1 MTHDKKEKPH
11 VPDRMQ
17 RDENAA
23 LHQQHRA
30 RMWQRYLRKGIDAF
44 SEVEQLEMLLFG
56 IIPRKN
62 TNEIAHR
69 LLKTFGDLH
78 HICAADTKALT
89 QIEGVGERVALYLK
103 FMYDI
108 HCVLERQRIH
118 ASVPLS
124 ETDAETAL
132 ISLLVQRFYGANREQ
147 LLVVFLEGN
156 GRYQGEQM
164 FGVGIGDAL
173 EVSFQA
179 INREVVLR
187 GCHHVVIA
195 HNHPN
200 GRLYPSEE
208 DLLFTQKLS
217 RELKHIGAEL
227 VAHYLISG
235 RNYLKI
241 DIHLRTFSGSLTPLV
256 CGEMQQDR
264 KPIEQT
270 HKMGQTDKR
279 EKGS

>member
-1 MTHDKKEKPH
+1 
-11 VPDRMQ
+11 
-17 RDENAA
+17 
-23 LHQQHRA
+23 
-30 RMWQRYLRKGIDAF
+30 
-44 SEVEQLEMLLFG
+44 
-56 IIPRKN
+56 
-62 TNEIAHR
+62 
-69 LLKTFGDLH
+69 
-78 HICAADTKALT
+78 
-89 QIEGVGERVALYLK
+89 
-103 FMYDI
+103 
-108 HCVLERQRIH
+108 
-118 ASVPLS
+118 
-124 ETDAETAL
+124 
-132 ISLLVQRFYGANREQ
+132 
-147 LLVVFLEGN
+147 
-156 GRYQGEQM
+156 M
-164 FGVGIGDAL
+164 FGVGIGNAL

-241 DIHLRTFSGSLTPLV
+241 DIHLRTFPGSLPPLV

-264 KPIEQT
+264 KPIAQT
-270 HKMGQTDKR
+270 DKMGQTDKR

>member
-11 VPDRMQ
+11 VLDRMQ

-108 HCVLERQRIH
+108 HCVLERQSIH

-132 ISLLVQRFYGANREQ
+132 ISLLVQRFMAPTENSCWWCFWKGTEGIRGNRCSASAS
-147 LLVVFLEGN
+147 VMHW
-156 GRYQGEQM
+156 RYRFRQS
-164 FGVGIGDAL
+164 IGKLCCADVTMLSLPIIIRTA
-173 EVSFQA
+173 
-179 INREVVLR
+179 
-187 GCHHVVIA
+187 GC
-195 HNHPN
+195 
-200 GRLYPSEE
+200 
-208 DLLFTQKLS
+208 
-217 RELKHIGAEL
+217 
-227 VAHYLISG
+227 
-235 RNYLKI
+235 
-241 DIHLRTFSGSLTPLV
+241 IHLKKICCS
-256 CGEMQQDR
+256 
-264 KPIEQT
+264 
-270 HKMGQTDKR
+270 HKN
-279 EKGS
+279 

>member
-1 MTHDKKEKPH
+1 
-11 VPDRMQ
+11 
-17 RDENAA
+17 
-23 LHQQHRA
+23 
-30 RMWQRYLRKGIDAF
+30 
-44 SEVEQLEMLLFG
+44 
-56 IIPRKN
+56 
-62 TNEIAHR
+62 
-69 LLKTFGDLH
+69 
-78 HICAADTKALT
+78 
-89 QIEGVGERVALYLK
+89 
-103 FMYDI
+103 
-108 HCVLERQRIH
+108 
-118 ASVPLS
+118 
-124 ETDAETAL
+124 
-132 ISLLVQRFYGANREQ
+132 
-147 LLVVFLEGN
+147 
-156 GRYQGEQM
+156 M

-256 CGEMQQDR
+256 CGEIQQDR

-270 HKMGQTDKR
+270 DKMGQTDKR